1 VRIAIVGAGQGG
13 TSLLRVLSGLNEVQ
27 VAGIADID
35 AEAPGLKLA
44 RQMGLFATTELAQL
58 QERPYDVIIEATGSR
73 RVQEMLL
80 QNKRD
85 GTIIIESQ
93 VANLMMLLVRGKE
106 HIIEELHHQ
115 SEALVQVADR
125 LAATVREINA
135 SVQEVSSG
143 AENLA
148 ARGQSLT
155 GTARQSE
162 AYIKETDEVLEFIK
176 KVASQTNLLGLNAA
190 IEAARAGEH
199 GRGFAVVA
207 SEVRKLA
214 DDSSASA
221 EQINSILDNIRHS
234 MGQIS
239 SEVKQ
244 VGQITQDQAGETER
258 VAAAIQELAGTAE
271 NLRELAGC
279 LTQLG

>member
-1 VRIAIVGAGQGG
+1 MRIAIVGAGQGG
-13 TSLLRVLSGLNEVQ
+13 TSLLRVLTGLREVQ
-27 VAGIADID
+27 VVGIADIN

-44 RQMGLFATTELAQL
+44 RQMGMYATTELARL
-58 QERPYDVIIEATGSR
+58 QEKPHDVVIEATGSQ
-73 RVQEMLL
+73 RVQEILR
-80 QNKRD
+80 QNKRE

-93 VANLMMLLVRGKE
+93 VAKLMMLLVRGKE
-106 HIIEELHHQ
+106 SIIDELHQQ

-143 AENLA
+143 AEDLA

-221 EQINSILDNIRHS
+221 EQINNILDNIRGS
-234 MGQIS
+234 MGQIGT
-239 SEVKQ
+239 EVEQ
-244 VGQITQDQAGETER
+244 VGRITQDQAAETER
-258 VAAAIQELAGTAE
+258 VAAAIQELAETAE
-271 NLRELAGC
+271 NLRSLAER
-279 LTQLG
+279 LTVLG